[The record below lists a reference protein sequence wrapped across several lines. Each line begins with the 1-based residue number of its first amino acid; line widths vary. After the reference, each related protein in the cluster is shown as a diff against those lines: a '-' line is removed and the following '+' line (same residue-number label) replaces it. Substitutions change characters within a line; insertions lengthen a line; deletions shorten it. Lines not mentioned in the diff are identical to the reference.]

1 MALPIDR
8 CHWLRT
14 DRDEDVMV
22 PMCMG
27 CAVYGPLACTCATPF
42 SLIERAEQARDI
54 AIAEVDR
61 LREKLHRQPDHYLE
75 TFQMNKAL
83 RARLSKLETPND

>member
-1 MALPIDR
+1 MTEPIDR

-14 DRDEDVMV
+14 DRDEEVMI

-27 CAVYGPLACTCATPF
+27 CAVYGPSSCTCATPF
-42 SLIERAEQARDI
+42 SLIERVERARDI

-61 LREKLHRQPDHYLE
+61 LREKLHRQTDHYLYA
-75 TFQMNKAL
+75 FRMNKAL
-83 RARLSKLETPND
+83 RTRVSELERCNG